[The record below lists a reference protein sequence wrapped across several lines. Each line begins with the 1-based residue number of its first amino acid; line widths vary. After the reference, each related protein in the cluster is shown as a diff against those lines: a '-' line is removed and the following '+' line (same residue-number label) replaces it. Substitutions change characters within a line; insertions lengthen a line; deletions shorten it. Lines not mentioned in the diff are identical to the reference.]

1 MSTTRKTRSF
11 REIRTERLANPDVA
25 AAYLSATQKNSPENF
40 LSALKQVAQARKMAT
55 VARDSGV
62 QRETLYRSFSEQG
75 NPTWGTLV
83 SVLSAV
89 GVGVDFFSLKH
100 ISNTITVPA
109 TPGPVPMPSQAV
121 RDLEDT
127 PLIGR
132 RDLRKG
138 YEPLQGGEIVWSGQ
152 RGGAGQGA
160 LVGQESSVHERILAG
175 QGVLA
180 GQGALA

>member
-1 MSTTRKTRSF
+1 MSFISLVGARRSDNNRTFSRPRGYGMSTTRKTRSF
-11 REIRTERLANPDVA
+11 REIRTERLANPEVA

-89 GVGVDFFSLKH
+89 GVGVDFVPLMHKSNPITTPPTSL
-100 ISNTITVPA
+100 
-109 TPGPVPMPSQAV
+109 PVPTPSQVV
-121 RDLEDT
+121 RDLQET
-127 PLIGR
+127 ALIGST
-132 RDLRKG
+132 DQHEKG
-138 YEPLQGGEIVWSGQ
+138 YGSLQGGGNQWFN
-152 RGGAGQGA
+152 
-160 LVGQESSVHERILAG
+160 
-175 QGVLA
+175 
-180 GQGALA
+180 QGALA